1 MGFLKVLSL
10 PSITGVEFFM
20 CPFIKKGEEKKL
32 EFYQIYII
40 LGANLN
46 TLK

>member
-1 MGFLKVLSL
+1 MVSLS
-10 PSITGVEFFM
+10 SITGIEFFM
-20 CPFIKKGEEKKL
+20 CPFIKKGEEKRL
-32 EFYQIYII
+32 EFYQIYVI